1 MKLLLDTHAFI
12 WLNTQ
17 PSRLSSNVMGLLTSG
32 LHDIY
37 LSIASPWEMQIKSQL
52 GKLSLDVSLSEL
64 IDTSVNRNNISLLN
78 IEFKHIDYLANLP
91 LHHNDPFDRI
101 MIAQALLENMA
112 SQNPPVL
119 LIIPPKPSLLLQS
132 TIIFVAE
139 SCPACQLLLLLPHN
153 YPLVMVIF

>member
-1 MKLLLDTHAFI
+1 MTTHSDHRIWQDVYRPNTPAGRVYLKLTVIDDVLIVSYRSLVKLLLDTHAFI

-64 IDTSVNRNNISLLN
+64 IDTSAIVIT
-78 IEFKHIDYLANLP
+78 LA
-91 LHHNDPFDRI
+91 
-101 MIAQALLENMA
+101 
-112 SQNPPVL
+112 
-119 LIIPPKPSLLLQS
+119 
-132 TIIFVAE
+132 
-139 SCPACQLLLLLPHN
+139 C
-153 YPLVMVIF
+153 

>member
-112 SQNPPVL
+112 
-119 LIIPPKPSLLLQS
+119 IISVDSAFSKYQVP
-132 TIIFVAE
+132 IVW
-139 SCPACQLLLLLPHN
+139 
-153 YPLVMVIF
+153 

>member
-64 IDTSVNRNNISLLN
+64 ISTHVKVCLHFPFTLSLSKCWL
-78 IEFKHIDYLANLP
+78 LMVRQA
-91 LHHNDPFDRI
+91 HHKR
-101 MIAQALLENMA
+101 
-112 SQNPPVL
+112 
-119 LIIPPKPSLLLQS
+119 
-132 TIIFVAE
+132 
-139 SCPACQLLLLLPHN
+139 
-153 YPLVMVIF
+153 

>member
-32 LHDIY
+32 LHDFY

-52 GKLSLDVSLSEL
+52 GKLSLDVSLAEL

-78 IEFKHIDYLANLP
+78 IEFKHIDYLVNLP

-112 SQNPPVL
+112 
-119 LIIPPKPSLLLQS
+119 IISVDSAFSKYQVP
-132 TIIFVAE
+132 IVW
-139 SCPACQLLLLLPHN
+139 
-153 YPLVMVIF
+153 

>member
-32 LHDIY
+32 LHDFY

-112 SQNPPVL
+112 
-119 LIIPPKPSLLLQS
+119 IISVDSAFSKYQVP
-132 TIIFVAE
+132 IVW
-139 SCPACQLLLLLPHN
+139 
-153 YPLVMVIF
+153 

>member
-52 GKLSLDVSLSEL
+52 GKLSLDVSLAEL
-64 IDTSVNRNNISLLN
+64 IDTSVNRNNIGLLN

-91 LHHNDPFDRI
+91 LHHKDPFDRMI
-101 MIAQALLENMA
+101 IAQSILEELTLISEDRIFSSYSMCLLMK
-112 SQNPPVL
+112 
-119 LIIPPKPSLLLQS
+119 I
-132 TIIFVAE
+132 
-139 SCPACQLLLLLPHN
+139 
-153 YPLVMVIF
+153 

>member
-1 MKLLLDTHAFI
+1 VKLLLDTHAFI

-52 GKLSLDVSLSEL
+52 GKLSLDVSLAEL

-112 SQNPPVL
+112 
-119 LIIPPKPSLLLQS
+119 IISVDSAFSKYQVP
-132 TIIFVAE
+132 IVW
-139 SCPACQLLLLLPHN
+139 
-153 YPLVMVIF
+153 

>member
-52 GKLSLDVSLSEL
+52 GKLSLDVSLAEL
-64 IDTSVNRNNISLLN
+64 IDRVSIVIT
-78 IEFKHIDYLANLP
+78 LA
-91 LHHNDPFDRI
+91 
-101 MIAQALLENMA
+101 
-112 SQNPPVL
+112 
-119 LIIPPKPSLLLQS
+119 
-132 TIIFVAE
+132 
-139 SCPACQLLLLLPHN
+139 C
-153 YPLVMVIF
+153 